1 MASQFCTLPG
11 VSSIPRMYSLRKL
24 IAWVCLA
31 AVILAAIMPLA
42 PGLFWAFVVSLLL
55 FSLLAAV
62 PTEREP
68 ESIFVLQAAFVSLLP
83 SRAPPLA

>member
-1 MASQFCTLPG
+1 
-11 VSSIPRMYSLRKL
+11 
-24 IAWVCLA
+24 
-31 AVILAAIMPLA
+31 MPLA

-68 ESIFVLQAAFVSLLP
+68 ESVFVLQAAFVSLLP

>member
-1 MASQFCTLPG
+1 
-11 VSSIPRMYSLRKL
+11 MYSLRKL
-24 IAWVCLA
+24 IAWFCLA

-68 ESIFVLQAAFVSLLP
+68 ECIFVPQAAFVSLLP
-83 SRAPPLA
+83 SRAPPLV

>member
-1 MASQFCTLPG
+1 MANQFCRLFG

-68 ESIFVLQAAFVSLLP
+68 ESIFVLQGAFVSLLP